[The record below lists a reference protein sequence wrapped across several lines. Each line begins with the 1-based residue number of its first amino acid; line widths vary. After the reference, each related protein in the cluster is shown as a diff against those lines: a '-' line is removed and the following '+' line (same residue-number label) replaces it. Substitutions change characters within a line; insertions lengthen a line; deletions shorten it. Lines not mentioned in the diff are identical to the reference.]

1 MSWTYVVAAVVIIIV
16 ALEIAP
22 TVGGV
27 LLGLVVLATLL
38 HASPGTLNSV
48 GSAGSALSTG
58 I

>member
-1 MSWTYVVAAVVIIIV
+1 MSWAYVVAAIVIIIV

-38 HASPGTLNSV
+38 HATPGTLNTV
-48 GSAGSALSTG
+48 GQAGSTFTG